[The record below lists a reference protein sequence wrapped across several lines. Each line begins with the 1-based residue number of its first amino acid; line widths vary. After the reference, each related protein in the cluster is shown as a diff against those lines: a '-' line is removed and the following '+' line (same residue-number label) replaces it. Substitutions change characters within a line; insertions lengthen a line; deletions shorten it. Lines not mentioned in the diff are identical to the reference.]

1 MTGTGTAVAETLLE
15 TIESPYN
22 TIYVYEK
29 GPYVTLAFGH
39 KSRRYIESRR
49 NPADLTELPIPYTQ
63 SFTIGLAYP
72 KTLQSMLMIGMGGGS
87 TSWYLHEALP
97 KAKITAI
104 ELDPAIVR
112 LAEKYYGL
120 KEGPR
125 FDIVVR
131 DGRVHL
137 LRDKTRHDII
147 FIDAYRGPF
156 VPFHLMTREFFA
168 LAKRRLRE
176 GGVVIQNIEP
186 STMLYDRTI
195 ATLSKVF
202 DEVEVFKAGGNVVA
216 IAYDGPA
223 KSLERLLQRAGT
235 LQAAH
240 KLRYPLPELIKKR
253 AMLLD
258 YDNTQPALTDDFAPV
273 NTLKEIKSHNQ
284 KRSAN

>member
-1 MTGTGTAVAETLLE
+1 
-15 TIESPYN
+15 
-22 TIYVYEK
+22 
-29 GPYVTLAFGH
+29 
-39 KSRRYIESRR
+39 
-49 NPADLTELPIPYTQ
+49 
-63 SFTIGLAYP
+63 
-72 KTLQSMLMIGMGGGS
+72 
-87 TSWYLHEALP
+87 
-97 KAKITAI
+97 
-104 ELDPAIVR
+104 
-112 LAEKYYGL
+112 
-120 KEGPR
+120 
-125 FDIVVR
+125 
-131 DGRVHL
+131 
-137 LRDKTRHDII
+137 
-147 FIDAYRGPF
+147 
-156 VPFHLMTREFFA
+156 MTREFFA

-258 YDNTQPALTDDFAPV
+258 YDNTQP
-273 NTLKEIKSHNQ
+273 
-284 KRSAN
+284 R